1 MPLLPA
7 DTSTP
12 APRTRWTLFLAVVLW
27 AGLAAVGG
35 YAVQQVRMA
44 PEAFLLTPAAAPQ
57 KAPGARAATR
67 PQPPGN
73 LPSEPTWK
81 QLDGKQQQALAPLQ
95 ERWSGIS
102 ELQKRR
108 WLALAQTWDTRSP
121 EEQTKLH
128 SRMSEWASLSAQQ
141 RSQARLN
148 YAVTKRLA
156 ASPSDKRAQWEAYQA
171 LSEEEKKRL
180 AAKASAKPTGAAPA
194 LRPVPARKLARV
206 PAAKEVPPNTANPPK
221 ITQPTNPRLRPLPPS
236 VPPPSLEPLPPPP
249 PVIVETLPIATP
261 SAQGSALQPLEPLP
275 EAVPGHDA
283 GHASPVP

>member
-44 PEAFLLTPAAAPQ
+44 PEAFLLTPAAASQ

-67 PQPPGN
+67 PQPPGD

-180 AAKASAKPTGAAPA
+180 AAKAAPRPKGAATA
-194 LRPVPARKLARV
+194 IHPVSPKKLAHV
-206 PAAKEVPPNTANPPK
+206 PAAANAPAATPNPPK
-221 ITQPTNPRLRPLPPS
+221 IAPPTDFQPAPALPPAPVVVETAPVVMPSAVSTPLPPLEQAPGAS
-236 VPPPSLEPLPPPP
+236 DAQEEPRRYHPPLHPP
-249 PVIVETLPIATP
+249 E
-261 SAQGSALQPLEPLP
+261 
-275 EAVPGHDA
+275 
-283 GHASPVP
+283 